1 MSPCATV
8 AIEEAPRENAGR
20 GTHRARAWYP
30 RAGLMLPSI
39 ESLRCFTA
47 AAKLLN
53 FRAASRS
60 VALTPAAFGQR
71 IKQLEEQLGTPL
83 FHRTTRSV
91 RLTESGLAL
100 LPAAERC
107 LLAAADC
114 VRTGSAGSRSL
125 APMDVTIGT
134 RHELGLSWILP
145 QLDAL
150 TKAQPWLRLH
160 LYFGSGADILM
171 RVRSMEI
178 ECAVTSSRLTDPKL
192 DSLRLHREDYVF
204 VGASALLEK
213 RPLEK
218 AKHAAEHTLLDTDVG
233 LSLFRYFRDAPGG
246 GDHLR
251 FGTVV
256 RLGTIE
262 AIRARAIAQAGIAV
276 LPEYLVKKDLAA
288 GRLVR
293 ILPSVAL
300 LSDWFRLIFRVD
312 DPRRSIYEQIATQ
325 MSAVPLK

>member
-1 MSPCATV
+1 
-8 AIEEAPRENAGR
+8 
-20 GTHRARAWYP
+20 
-30 RAGLMLPSI
+30 MLPSI

-53 FRAASRS
+53 FRAAARS

-71 IKQLEEQLGTPL
+71 IKQLEEQLGAPL
-83 FHRTTRSV
+83 FQRTTRSV

-100 LPAAERC
+100 LPAAERT
-107 LLAAADC
+107 LLAAAEC
-114 VRTGSAGSRSL
+114 VRSGSEGRSL
-125 APMDVTIGT
+125 VPMDVTLGT

-204 VGASALLEK
+204 VGATALLDK
-213 RPLEK
+213 KPLEK
-218 AKHAAEHTLLDTDVG
+218 AKHAEAHTLLDTDVG

-251 FGTVV
+251 FGSVM

-262 AIRARAIAQAGIAV
+262 AIRLRVLAHAGIAV
-276 LPEYLVKKDLAA
+276 LPEYVVRKDIAS
-288 GRLVR
+288 GRLTK
-293 ILPSVAL
+293 ILPNVAL
-300 LSDWFRLIFRVD
+300 ISDWFRLVFRID
-312 DPRRSIYEQIATQ
+312 DPRRSIYEQMAAQ
-325 MSAVPLK
+325 MSEVPLK

>member
-1 MSPCATV
+1 
-8 AIEEAPRENAGR
+8 
-20 GTHRARAWYP
+20 
-30 RAGLMLPSI
+30 MLPSI
-39 ESLRCFTA
+39 DSLRCFTA

-53 FRAASRS
+53 FRAAARS

-71 IKQLEEQLGTPL
+71 IKQLEEQLGSPL

-91 RLTESGLAL
+91 RLTDSGLAL

-160 LYFGSGADILM
+160 LYFGSGADIVM

-178 ECAVTSSRLTDPKL
+178 ECAVTSSRFTDPKL

-204 VGASALLEK
+204 VGATALLDK
-213 RPLEK
+213 KPLDK
-218 AKHAAEHTLLDTDVG
+218 PKHAEEHTLLDTDAG

-251 FGTVV
+251 FGAVV

-262 AIRARAIAQAGIAV
+262 AIRARALAQAGIAV
-276 LPEYLVKKDLAA
+276 LPEYLVRKDIASK
-288 GRLVR
+288 RLSK

-300 LSDWFRLIFRVD
+300 LSDWFRLVFRID
-312 DPRRSIYEQIATQ
+312 DPRRSIYEQIAKQ
-325 MSAVPLK
+325 MSDVPLK

>member
-1 MSPCATV
+1 
-8 AIEEAPRENAGR
+8 
-20 GTHRARAWYP
+20 
-30 RAGLMLPSI
+30 MLPSI
-39 ESLRCFTA
+39 DSLRCFTA

-53 FRAASRS
+53 FRAAARS

-71 IKQLEEQLGTPL
+71 IKQLEEQLGTSL
-83 FHRTTRSV
+83 FQRTTRSV

-107 LLAAADC
+107 LVAAADC
-114 VRTGSAGSRSL
+114 VRSGAAGSRSL

-150 TKAQPWLRLH
+150 TKTQPWLRLH
-160 LYFGSGADILM
+160 LYFGSGTDILM

-178 ECAVTSSRLTDPKL
+178 ECAITSSRLTDPKL

-204 VGASALLEK
+204 VGAAALLEK
-213 RPLEK
+213 KPLEK
-218 AKHAAEHTLLDTDVG
+218 PKHADQHTLLDTDVG

-246 GDHLR
+246 GDHLH
-251 FGTVV
+251 FGSVV

-262 AIRARAIAQAGIAV
+262 AIRLRLLAQAGVAV
-276 LPEYLVKKDLAA
+276 LPEYLVRKDIAA
-288 GRLVR
+288 GRLAK
-293 ILPSVAL
+293 ILPNVTL
-300 LSDWFRLIFRVD
+300 ISDWFRLIFRDD
-312 DPRRSIYEQIATQ
+312 DPRRSIYEQMAKQ
-325 MSAVPLK
+325 MSEVPLK

>member
-1 MSPCATV
+1 
-8 AIEEAPRENAGR
+8 
-20 GTHRARAWYP
+20 
-30 RAGLMLPSI
+30 MLPSI

-53 FRAASRS
+53 FRAAARS

-71 IKQLEEQLGTPL
+71 IKQLEEQLGAPL
-83 FHRTTRSV
+83 FSRTTRSV

-100 LPAAERC
+100 LPAAERT
-107 LLAAADC
+107 LLAAAEC
-114 VRTGSAGSRSL
+114 VRSGSAGRSL
-125 APMDVTIGT
+125 VPMDVTIGT
-134 RHELGLSWILP
+134 RHELGVSWILP

-192 DSLRLHREDYVF
+192 DSLRLHREEYVF

-213 RPLEK
+213 KPLEK
-218 AKHAAEHTLLDTDVG
+218 PKHADAHTLLDTDVG

-251 FGTVV
+251 FGNVMH
-256 RLGTIE
+256 LGTIE
-262 AIRARAIAQAGIAV
+262 AIRLRVLAQAGIAV
-276 LPEYLVKKDLAA
+276 LPEYLVRKDIAS
-288 GRLVR
+288 GRLAR
-293 ILPSVAL
+293 ILPGVAL
-300 LSDWFRLIFRVD
+300 ISDWFRLVFRVD
-312 DPRRSIYEQIATQ
+312 DPRRAIYEQMAAQ
-325 MSAVPLK
+325 MSEVPLK

>member
-1 MSPCATV
+1 
-8 AIEEAPRENAGR
+8 
-20 GTHRARAWYP
+20 
-30 RAGLMLPSI
+30 MLPSI
-39 ESLRCFTA
+39 DSLRCFTA

-53 FRAASRS
+53 FRAAARS

-71 IKQLEEQLGTPL
+71 IKQLEEQLGSPL

-107 LLAAADC
+107 IVAAADC

-150 TKAQPWLRLH
+150 TKTQPWLRLH
-160 LYFGSGADILM
+160 LYFGSGNDILL

-178 ECAVTSSRLTDPKL
+178 ECCVSSSRLVDPKL

-204 VGASALLEK
+204 VGSAALLEK
-213 RPLEK
+213 QPLEK
-218 AKHAAEHTLLDTDVG
+218 AAHAGAHTLLDTDVS

-251 FGTVV
+251 FGHVV

-262 AIRARAIAQAGIAV
+262 AIRQRALAQAGVAV
-276 LPEYLVKKDLAA
+276 LPEYLVRKDLAA
-288 GRLVR
+288 RRLVK

-300 LSDWFRLIFRVD
+300 LSDWFRLIFRSD
-312 DPRRSIYEQIATQ
+312 DPRRSIYEQIAAQ
-325 MSAVPLK
+325 MSEFPLR

>member
-1 MSPCATV
+1 
-8 AIEEAPRENAGR
+8 
-20 GTHRARAWYP
+20 
-30 RAGLMLPSI
+30 MLPSI

-53 FRAASRS
+53 FRAAARS

-71 IKQLEEQLGTPL
+71 IKQLEEQLGAPL
-83 FHRTTRSV
+83 FQRTTRSV

-100 LPAAERC
+100 MPAAERC

-114 VRTGSAGSRSL
+114 VRSGSAGRSL
-125 APMDVTIGT
+125 VPMDVTIGT
-134 RHELGLSWILP
+134 RHELGVSWILP

-150 TKAQPWLRLH
+150 TKTHPWLRLH

-204 VGASALLEK
+204 VGASALLDK
-213 RPLEK
+213 KPLEK
-218 AKHAAEHTLLDTDVG
+218 TKHAEQHTLLDTDVS

-251 FGTVV
+251 FGNVM

-262 AIRARAIAQAGIAV
+262 AIRLRVLAQAGIAV
-276 LPEYLVKKDLAA
+276 LPEYLVRKDIAA
-288 GRLVR
+288 GRLTK
-293 ILPSVAL
+293 ILPGVAL
-300 LSDWFRLIFRVD
+300 ISDWFRLIFRTD
-312 DPRRSIYEQIATQ
+312 DPRRSMYEQVAAQ
-325 MSAVPLK
+325 MAEVPLK